1 MSDTII
7 TKHNGTSG
15 VSPALSEI
23 TYGELAVNIA
33 DGIIYCRTPADLII
47 PITVANGAITMTKI
61 SATGTP
67 SASTYLRGDGTWS
80 TVSGGSGT
88 VTSITAG
95 TGLTGGTITT
105 SGTLA
110 VAYGTTASTACE
122 GDDSRLSNA
131 RTPTAHA
138 STHSAAGSDPL
149 TLSQSQITN
158 LTTDLAARV
167 PTSRTVTAGAGLI
180 GGGDLSANRTLAVSF
195 GNTGLTV
202 CEGDDI
208 RLFNARTPTGSAG
221 GSLSGTY
228 PNPTIAANA
237 IGTTQIANSTVTVAK
252 ISATGTPSSST
263 YLRGDGAW
271 ATAGGGFTPVVVN
284 FASSGTYTIPSGAT
298 TIRMICCGAGGG
310 GGSGF
315 FLTTA
320 GNKFGG
326 GGGGGGGLTDLTY
339 LVSDLGGAGTS
350 LTITVGLGGAGGTG
364 STTSGTSGTAGS
376 LGGFSAVTKT
386 SGSVALAYAASANG
400 GNPGTGSSQ
409 GTGGQI
415 MNNRWTFAGA
425 AGSSGGFTF
434 SSPAPTVSPMGAQG
448 GGGGGTATAS
458 AQNAGADAWL
468 RGGSVDAGATLNP
481 GGTAGGGAGNNATA
495 DFNYRPGGGGSGG
508 GSALSAAGG
517 NGGNGINGGGGG
529 GGGAGSVTRGGNGGT
544 GGNGFVRL
552 IVS

>member
-1 MSDTII
+1 MTDTII

-15 VSPALSEI
+15 VSPTLAEI
-23 TYGELAVNIA
+23 TYGELAINIA
-33 DGIIYCRTPADLII
+33 DGIIYCRTPANLII

-67 SASTYLRGDGTWS
+67 SATTYLRGDGTWAS
-80 TVSGGSGT
+80 VSGGSGT

-95 TGLTGGTITT
+95 AGLLGGTITT

-110 VAYGTTASTACE
+110 VA
-122 GDDSRLSNA
+122 
-131 RTPTAHA
+131 
-138 STHSAAGSDPL
+138 
-149 TLSQSQITN
+149 
-158 LTTDLAARV
+158 
-167 PTSRTVTAGAGLI
+167 
-180 GGGDLSANRTLAVSF
+180 F
-195 GNTGLTV
+195 GNTSLTA

-208 RLFNARTPTGSAG
+208 RLFNARTPTGAAG
-221 GSLSGTY
+221 GSLTGTY

-298 TIRMICCGAGGG
+298 TIRMVCCGAGGG

-339 LVSDLGGAGTS
+339 LVSDLGGAGTG

-400 GNPGTGSSQ
+400 GNAGTGASQ

-468 RGGSVDAGATLNP
+468 RGGSVDAGTLNP

-495 DFNYRPGGGGSGG
+495 DINYRPGGGGSGG